1 MHVHDAIMSRK
12 SIRRFLATP
21 VPRVSL
27 MRILEGAAMAP
38 SGHNI
43 QPWKV
48 YAVAGAVKEALSVDI
63 LAAIANDPPA
73 QHLPEFDYYPV
84 NWIEPFIG
92 RRRKLGHELY
102 AILGIGREDKAAR
115 ERQMLE
121 NYKFFGA
128 PIGLFVTFDRSL
140 ATGTFMDV
148 GMFIENI
155 LVGARGEGLDTC
167 GQAAFNWYH
176 KVIRRHLPMQD
187 SELLACGI
195 SLGFADPAAP
205 ENKLLPEKIKPEAF
219 TTFLGFDEDK
229 A

>member
-1 MHVHDAIMSRK
+1 MHVHEAIMSRR
-12 SIRRFLATP
+12 SIRRFLPTP
-21 VPRVSL
+21 VPMESL
-27 MRILEGAAMAP
+27 NRILEGAAMAP

-48 YAVAGAVKEALSVDI
+48 YAVAGRVKDQISADI
-63 LAAIANDPPA
+63 LKTIATEPA
-73 QHLPEFDYYPV
+73 DQHQPEFDYYPV
-84 NWIEPFIG
+84 NWVEPYIG

-102 AILGIGREDKAAR
+102 AILGIGRDDKARR
-115 ERQMLE
+115 EAQMLE

-128 PIGLFVTFDRSL
+128 PVGLFVTFDRRL

-155 LVGARGEGLDTC
+155 LIGARGEGLDTC

-176 KVIRRHLPMQD
+176 KVIRRHLPMED

-195 SLGFADPAAP
+195 SLGLADPKAP
-205 ENKLLPEKIKPEAF
+205 ENKLMPDKIPVSGF
-219 TTFLGFDEDK
+219 TTYLGFEST
-229 A
+229 